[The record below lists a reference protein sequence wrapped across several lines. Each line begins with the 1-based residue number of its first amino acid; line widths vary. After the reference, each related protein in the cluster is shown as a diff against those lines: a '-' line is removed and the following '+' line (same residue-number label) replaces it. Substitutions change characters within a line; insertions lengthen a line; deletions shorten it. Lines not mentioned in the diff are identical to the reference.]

1 MEYNTNTY
9 ITIAHT
15 TCEALGLDGN
25 HRMNNEQTI
34 CILEFGEGE
43 IIPQD
48 IQDNIIDTYTHQQ
61 ALELVSDEGWVSI
74 LPFLI

>member
-9 ITIAHT
+9 ITIAHS
-15 TCEALGLDGN
+15 TCEALGLEGT

-43 IIPQD
+43 TIPTN
-48 IQDNIIDTYTHQQ
+48 IQDNLIDTYTHQQ
-61 ALELVSDEGWVSI
+61 ALELVAGAEWVSE
-74 LPFLI
+74 LPF

>member
-15 TCEALGLDGN
+15 TCEALGLEGTY
-25 HRMNNEQTI
+25 RMNNEQTI

-43 IIPQD
+43 TIPAE
-48 IQDNIIDTYTHQQ
+48 IAEHVIDTYTHQE
-61 ALELVSDEGWVSI
+61 ALALVTGTEWVSE
-74 LPFLI
+74 LLF

>member
-43 IIPQD
+43 TIPQD
-48 IQDNIIDTYTHQQ
+48 IQDNLIDTYTHQQ
-61 ALELVSDEGWVSI
+61 ALELVAGAEWTSE
-74 LPFLI
+74 LPF

>member
-1 MEYNTNTY
+1 
-9 ITIAHT
+9 
-15 TCEALGLDGN
+15 LGLEGN

-48 IQDNIIDTYTHQQ
+48 IQDNLIDTYTHQE
-61 ALELVSDEGWVSI
+61 ALELVSGPEWTSE
-74 LPFLI
+74 LPF

>member
-15 TCEALGLDGN
+15 TCEVLGLDGN

-43 IIPQD
+43 TIPQD
-48 IQDNIIDTYTHQQ
+48 IQDNLIDTYTHQQ
-61 ALELVSDEGWVSI
+61 ALELVSGPEWTSE
-74 LPFLI
+74 LPF

>member
-9 ITIAHT
+9 ITIANT
-15 TCEALGLDGN
+15 TCKALGLDGN

-43 IIPQD
+43 TIPQD
-48 IQDNIIDTYTHQQ
+48 IQDNLIDTYTHQE
-61 ALELVSDEGWVSI
+61 ALALVSGEEWTSER
-74 LPFLI
+74 PF

>member
-15 TCEALGLDGN
+15 TCEALGLEGT

-43 IIPQD
+43 TIPTE
-48 IQDNIIDTYTHQQ
+48 ITEHIIDTYTHQE
-61 ALELVSDEGWVSI
+61 ALTLVSTPDWI
-74 LPFLI
+74 LDRPF

>member
-15 TCEALGLDGN
+15 TCEALGLEGTY
-25 HRMNNEQTI
+25 RMNNEQTI

-43 IIPQD
+43 TIPAE
-48 IQDNIIDTYTHQQ
+48 IAEHVIDTYTHQQ
-61 ALELVSDEGWVSI
+61 ALALVADAEWVSER
-74 LPFLI
+74 LF

>member
-15 TCEALGLDGN
+15 TCEALGLGET

-43 IIPQD
+43 TIPAE
-48 IQDNIIDTYTHQQ
+48 IAEHVIDTYTHQQ
-61 ALELVSDEGWVSI
+61 ALELVATPEWVSEM
-74 LPFLI
+74 PF

>member
-15 TCEALGLDGN
+15 TCEALGLNGN

-48 IQDNIIDTYTHQQ
+48 IQDNLIDTYTHQQ
-61 ALELVSDEGWVSI
+61 ALELVAGADWTSE
-74 LPFLI
+74 LPF

>member
-43 IIPQD
+43 TIPQD
-48 IQDNIIDTYTHQQ
+48 IQDNLIDTYTHQQ
-61 ALELVSDEGWVSI
+61 ALELVSSPEWTSE
-74 LPFLI
+74 LPF

>member
-43 IIPQD
+43 VIPQD
-48 IQDNIIDTYTHQQ
+48 IQDNLIDTYTHQQ
-61 ALELVSDEGWVSI
+61 ALELVSGPEWTSE
-74 LPFLI
+74 LPF

>member
-9 ITIAHT
+9 ITIAHS
-15 TCEALGLDGN
+15 TCEALGLEGT

-43 IIPQD
+43 TIPTN
-48 IQDNIIDTYTHQQ
+48 IQENIIDTYTHQQ
-61 ALELVSDEGWVSI
+61 ALELVATPEWISER
-74 LPFLI
+74 PF

>member
-43 IIPQD
+43 TIPQD
-48 IQDNIIDTYTHQQ
+48 VQDNLIDTYTHQE
-61 ALELVSDEGWVSI
+61 ALALVETAEWVSER
-74 LPFLI
+74 PF

>member
-43 IIPQD
+43 TIPQD
-48 IQDNIIDTYTHQQ
+48 IQDNLIDTYTHQE
-61 ALELVSDEGWVSI
+61 ALALVSGEEWTQEFPI
-74 LPFLI
+74 

>member
-43 IIPQD
+43 TIPQD
-48 IQDNIIDTYTHQQ
+48 IQDNLIDTYTHQE
-61 ALELVSDEGWVSI
+61 ALELVSSPEWVSE
-74 LPFLI
+74 LPF

>member
-15 TCEALGLDGN
+15 TCEALGLEGT

-43 IIPQD
+43 IIPSE
-48 IQDNIIDTYTHQQ
+48 IQDNLIDTYTHQQ
-61 ALELVSDEGWVSI
+61 ALELVVTPEWISER
-74 LPFLI
+74 PF

>member
-15 TCEALGLDGN
+15 TCEALGLNGN

-43 IIPQD
+43 TIPQD
-48 IQDNIIDTYTHQQ
+48 IQDNLIDTYTHQQ
-61 ALELVSDEGWVSI
+61 ALELVAGADWTSE
-74 LPFLI
+74 LPF

>member
-15 TCEALGLDGN
+15 TCEALGLEGN

-34 CILEFGEGE
+34 CVLEFGEGE

-48 IQDNIIDTYTHQQ
+48 IQDNLIDTYTHQE
-61 ALELVSDEGWVSI
+61 ALELVSGPEWTSE
-74 LPFLI
+74 LPF

>member
-25 HRMNNEQTI
+25 HRVNNEQTI
-34 CILEFGEGE
+34 CVLEFGEGE

-48 IQDNIIDTYTHQQ
+48 IQDNLIDTYTHQE
-61 ALELVSDEGWVSI
+61 ALELVSGPEWTSE
-74 LPFLI
+74 LPF

>member
-1 MEYNTNTY
+1 MEYNTSTY

-15 TCEALGLDGN
+15 TCESLLSGET

-43 IIPQD
+43 TIPSE
-48 IQDNIIDTYTHQQ
+48 IAEHVIDTYTHQQ
-61 ALELVSDEGWVSI
+61 ALELVAGAEWTSEFPI
-74 LPFLI
+74 

>member
-15 TCEALGLDGN
+15 TCEALGLEGT

-43 IIPQD
+43 TIPAE
-48 IQDNIIDTYTHQQ
+48 IAEHIIDTYTHQQ
-61 ALELVSDEGWVSI
+61 ALELVAGADWTSE
-74 LPFLI
+74 LPF

>member
-15 TCEALGLDGN
+15 TCEALGLNGN

-48 IQDNIIDTYTHQQ
+48 IQDNLIDTYTHQE
-61 ALELVSDEGWVSI
+61 ALELVSGSEWTSE
-74 LPFLI
+74 LPI

>member
-15 TCEALGLDGN
+15 TCEALGLEGTY
-25 HRMNNEQTI
+25 RMNNEQTI

-43 IIPQD
+43 TIPAE
-48 IQDNIIDTYTHQQ
+48 IAEHVIDTYTHQQ
-61 ALELVSDEGWVSI
+61 ALELVVGAEWVSER
-74 LPFLI
+74 PF

>member
-15 TCEALGLDGN
+15 TCEALGLEGTY
-25 HRMNNEQTI
+25 RMNNEQTI

-43 IIPQD
+43 TIPTEIAEHII
-48 IQDNIIDTYTHQQ
+48 NTYTHQE
-61 ALELVSDEGWVSI
+61 ALALVDGAEWVSER
-74 LPFLI
+74 PF

>member
-1 MEYNTNTY
+1 MEYNTSTY

-15 TCEALGLDGN
+15 TCEMLGLGET

-43 IIPQD
+43 TIPAE
-48 IQDNIIDTYTHQQ
+48 IAEHVIDTYTHQQ
-61 ALELVSDEGWVSI
+61 ALELVAGAEWTSEFPI
-74 LPFLI
+74 

>member
-15 TCEALGLDGN
+15 TCEALGLEGTY
-25 HRMNNEQTI
+25 RMNNEQTI

-43 IIPQD
+43 TIPAE
-48 IQDNIIDTYTHQQ
+48 IAEHVIDTYTHQE
-61 ALELVSDEGWVSI
+61 ALALVVGAEWVSER
-74 LPFLI
+74 PF

>member
-15 TCEALGLDGN
+15 TCDALGLNGN

-43 IIPQD
+43 TIPQD
-48 IQDNIIDTYTHQQ
+48 IQDNLIDTYTHQQ
-61 ALELVSDEGWVSI
+61 ALELVAGADWTSE
-74 LPFLI
+74 LPF

>member
-15 TCEALGLDGN
+15 TCEALGLGET

-43 IIPQD
+43 VIPQD
-48 IQDNIIDTYTHQQ
+48 IQDNLIDTYTHQQ
-61 ALELVSDEGWVSI
+61 ALELVSSPEWTSE
-74 LPFLI
+74 LPF

>member
-43 IIPQD
+43 VIPQD
-48 IQDNIIDTYTHQQ
+48 IQDNLIDTYTHQE
-61 ALELVSDEGWVSI
+61 ALELVSSSEWTSE
-74 LPFLI
+74 LPF

>member
-43 IIPQD
+43 TMPQD
-48 IQDNIIDTYTHQQ
+48 VQDNLINTHTHQE
-61 ALELVSDEGWVSI
+61 ALALVDTADWISER
-74 LPFLI
+74 PF